1 MPNKRIKKQFWLS
14 ETENQELIRKANL
27 SGLSQTSVIRLL
39 LMNYEPREKPD
50 QRFYETMQQLYAIG
64 NNINQIVRKANS
76 LGFVDVVAL
85 EEQLDKLSRFE
96 AKIEAFYLRPVKSQL
111 KWK

>member
-1 MPNKRIKKQFWLS
+1 MSNKRIKKQFWLS
-14 ETENQELIRKANL
+14 ETENQELIRKAKL

-50 QRFYETMQQLYAIG
+50 QRFHETMQQLYAIG

-76 LGFVDVVAL
+76 LEFVDVIAL
-85 EEQLDKLSRFE
+85 EEQLDKLNRFE
-96 AKIEAFYLRPVKSQL
+96 AEIEAFYLRPVKSQL

>member
-1 MPNKRIKKQFWLS
+1 MSNKRIKKQFWLS
-14 ETENQELIRKANL
+14 ETENQELLRKAKL

-76 LGFVDVVAL
+76 LGFVDVIAL
-85 EEQLDKLSRFE
+85 EEQLDKLNRFE
-96 AKIEAFYLRPVKSQL
+96 AKIEAFYLRPVKSHL

>member
-1 MPNKRIKKQFWLS
+1 MSNKRIKKQFWLY
-14 ETENQELIRKANL
+14 ETENQELIRKAKL
-27 SGLSQTSVIRLL
+27 SGLSQRSVIRLL
-39 LMNYEPREKPD
+39 LMNYEPREKPE

-76 LGFVDVVAL
+76 LGFVDVKSL
-85 EEQLDKLSRFE
+85 EEQLDKLNRFE
-96 AKIEAFYLRPVKSQL
+96 AEIEAFYLRPIKSQL

>member
-1 MPNKRIKKQFWLS
+1 MSNKRIKKQFWLS
-14 ETENQELIRKANL
+14 ETENQELLRKAKL

-50 QRFYETMQQLYAIG
+50 QRFYETMQQLYSIG

-96 AKIEAFYLRPVKSQL
+96 AEIEAFYLRPVKSRL

>member
-1 MPNKRIKKQFWLS
+1 M
-14 ETENQELIRKANL
+14 IRKAKL

-50 QRFYETMQQLYAIG
+50 QRFYEIMQQLYAIG

-76 LGFVDVVAL
+76 LGFVDVIAL
-85 EEQLDKLSRFE
+85 EEQLDKLNRFE
-96 AKIEAFYLRPVKSQL
+96 AEIEAFYLRPIKSQL

>member
-14 ETENQELIRKANL
+14 ESENQELIRKAKL

-76 LGFVDVVAL
+76 LGFVDVIAL
-85 EEQLDKLSRFE
+85 EEQLDKLNHFE
-96 AKIEAFYLRPVKSQL
+96 AEIKAFYLRPVKSQL

>member
-1 MPNKRIKKQFWLS
+1 MLNKRIKKQFWLS
-14 ETENQELIRKANL
+14 EKENQELIRKAKL

-76 LGFVDVVAL
+76 LGFVDVIAL
-85 EEQLDKLSRFE
+85 EEQLDKLNRFE
-96 AKIEAFYLRPVKSQL
+96 AEIEAFYLRPVKSQL

>member
-14 ETENQELIRKANL
+14 EKENQELIRKANL
-27 SGLSQTSVIRLL
+27 SSLSQTSVIRLL

-50 QRFYETMQQLYAIG
+50 QMFYETMQQLYAIS
-64 NNINQIVRKANS
+64 NNINQIARKANS
-76 LGFVDVVAL
+76 LGFVDVIEL
-85 EEQLDKLSRFE
+85 EEELDKLNRFE
-96 AKIEAFYLRPVKSQL
+96 AEIETFYVRPVKSQL

>member
-1 MPNKRIKKQFWLS
+1 MSNKRIKKQFWLS
-14 ETENQELIRKANL
+14 ESENQELIRKANL

-50 QRFYETMQQLYAIG
+50 QKFYETMQQLYAIG
-64 NNINQIVRKANS
+64 NNINQIVSKANS
-76 LGFVDVVAL
+76 LGFVDAIAL
-85 EEQLDKLSRFE
+85 KEQLDKLNHFE
-96 AKIEAFYLRPVKSQL
+96 AEIEAFYLRPVKSQL

>member
-14 ETENQELIRKANL
+14 EKENQELIRKAKL

-50 QRFYETMQQLYAIG
+50 QRFYDTMQQLYAIG

-96 AKIEAFYLRPVKSQL
+96 AEIEAFYLRPVKSQL

>member
-1 MPNKRIKKQFWLS
+1 MSNKRIKKQFWLS
-14 ETENQELIRKANL
+14 EKENQELIRKAKL
-27 SGLSQTSVIRLL
+27 SGLSHTSVIRLL

-50 QRFYETMQQLYAIG
+50 QRFYETMQQIYVIG

-76 LGFVDVVAL
+76 LGFVDVIAL
-85 EEQLDKLSRFE
+85 EEQLDKLNRFE
-96 AKIEAFYLRPVKSQL
+96 AEIEAFYLRPVKSQL